1 MEAGWWEQF
10 WLSQEKK
17 EEGGNQSEYQTSGY
31 QTSDYEVSEYKSI
44 YDK

>member
-1 MEAGWWEQF
+1 MEAMPQATAGDNK
-10 WLSQEKK
+10 EKK